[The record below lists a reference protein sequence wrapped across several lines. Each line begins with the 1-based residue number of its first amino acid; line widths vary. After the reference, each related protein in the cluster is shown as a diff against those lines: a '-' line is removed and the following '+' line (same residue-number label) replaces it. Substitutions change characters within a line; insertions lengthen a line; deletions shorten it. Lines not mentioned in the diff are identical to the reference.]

1 MGLDQYLWRKKYG
14 DIYDFKKEYP
24 NCKAKKLTVKV
35 TAEFADGDIK
45 EKEYIVE
52 DPQHDGS
59 VLLPQAYWRK
69 ANAIHGW
76 ILRNT
81 VGEDND
87 NCQPIEIEGNQL
99 VDLINDC
106 KTVLEDHSKAEK
118 LLPVMEGFFF
128 GSYEYDEW
136 YFEYLE
142 NTIKQLEGIEPTDTF
157 VYRASW

>member
-1 MGLDQYLWRKKYG
+1 MGLDQYLWRKKCG
-14 DIYDFKKEYP
+14 DIYDFKKDYP
-24 NCKAKKLTVKV
+24 ECTAKKLTIKV
-35 TAEFADGDIK
+35 ISEFADGDIK
-45 EKEYIVE
+45 EKEYTVE
-52 DPQHDGS
+52 NPKHDGS
-59 VLLPQAYWRK
+59 ILIPQAYWRK

-87 NCQPIEIEGNQL
+87 NCQPIEIEGIQL

-106 KTVLEDHSKAEK
+106 KTVLADHTKAK
-118 LLPVMEGFFF
+118 DLLPVMEGFFF

-136 YFEYLE
+136 YFEDLE
-142 NTIKQLEGIEPTDTF
+142 NTIKQLEGIEPTDSF

>member
-1 MGLDQYLWRKKYG
+1 MGLDMYLWRKKCG
-14 DIYDFKKEYP
+14 DIYDFKKDYP
-24 NCKAKKLTVKV
+24 ECTAKKLTIKV
-35 TAEFADGDIK
+35 ISEFADGDIK
-45 EKEYIVE
+45 EKEYTVE
-52 DPQHDGS
+52 NPKHDGS
-59 VLLPQAYWRK
+59 ILIPQAYWRK

-87 NCQPIEIEGNQL
+87 NCQPIEIEGVQL

-106 KTVLEDHSKAEK
+106 KTVLADHTKAK
-118 LLPVMEGFFF
+118 DLLPVMEGFFF

-136 YFEYLE
+136 YFEDLE
-142 NTIKQLEGIEPTDTF
+142 NTIKQLEGIEPTDSF